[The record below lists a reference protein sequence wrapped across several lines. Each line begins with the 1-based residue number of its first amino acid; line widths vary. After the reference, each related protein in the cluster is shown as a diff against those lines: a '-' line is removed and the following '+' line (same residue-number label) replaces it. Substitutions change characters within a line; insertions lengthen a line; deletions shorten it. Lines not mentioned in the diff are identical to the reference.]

1 MVCNW
6 GMSDKLGPLKFG
18 NEHEEIFL
26 GKEFGHAKNY
36 SEETARTVDEEIRSI
51 VMSCYEKTK
60 EKLIKNKDLL
70 IKMSDILMKKETLNG
85 EEVDRIMK
93 GENIL
98 EKTNEN

>member
-1 MVCNW
+1 
-6 GMSDKLGPLKFG
+6 
-18 NEHEEIFL
+18 
-26 GKEFGHAKNY
+26 
-36 SEETARTVDEEIRSI
+36 
-51 VMSCYEKTK
+51 MSCYEKTK